1 MNIKDLEIEFIR
13 RHPMHRS
20 CLLILGL
27 LFISAPVFGLS
38 ASTDSQTLQAL
49 LAEVRQLRH
58 ELQTTTIA
66 AQRAQIL
73 LHRLQGQEAAVAR
86 ASQRLDDA
94 RAALAETQSSR
105 TKLTSDIKQH
115 EDFVSHTEN
124 PPADRKQIEDLI
136 PQLKAKLASLENE
149 EQQRQ
154 TREMEAEDQLRAER
168 AKLSE
173 LQERLDLLEKVLES
187 SSPEISR
194 EIRTKR

>member
-1 MNIKDLEIEFIR
+1 
-13 RHPMHRS
+13 
-20 CLLILGL
+20 
-27 LFISAPVFGLS
+27 
-38 ASTDSQTLQAL
+38 
-49 LAEVRQLRH
+49 
-58 ELQTTTIA
+58 
-66 AQRAQIL
+66 
-73 LHRLQGQEAAVAR
+73 
-86 ASQRLDDA
+86 
-94 RAALAETQSSR
+94 
-105 TKLTSDIKQH
+105 
-115 EDFVSHTEN
+115 
-124 PPADRKQIEDLI
+124 LI